1 MCGCD
6 IRRIE
11 EGKEV
16 LPCWMKMNVER
27 FEEHRRVR
35 LLEDLVAEERC
46 LLRSH
51 SRLKAFL
58 AEHASQL

>member
-35 LLEDLVAEERC
+35 LLRTSWRKRDAA
-46 LLRSH
+46 SI
-51 SRLKAFL
+51 AF
-58 AEHASQL
+58 EN